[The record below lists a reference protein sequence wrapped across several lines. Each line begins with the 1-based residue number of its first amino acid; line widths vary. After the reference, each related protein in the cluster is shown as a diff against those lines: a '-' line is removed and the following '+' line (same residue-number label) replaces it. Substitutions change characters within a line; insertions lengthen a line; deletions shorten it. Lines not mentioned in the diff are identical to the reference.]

1 MGGARE
7 TPGSVAAGVGV
18 AAAGEGAGS
27 AARVGSDSKESPI
40 SGSQNKSPKRA
51 TKNTH
56 CKNEQNQAKKKS
68 PDSKKAKLIHFGFYR
83 PVLNPN
89 FNKIKVAK

>member
-7 TPGSVAAGVGV
+7 TPGSAAAGVGV

-40 SGSQNKSPKRA
+40 SGCQNKSPKRA
-51 TKNTH
+51 TKNT
-56 CKNEQNQAKKKS
+56 Q
-68 PDSKKAKLIHFGFYR
+68 G
-83 PVLNPN
+83 
-89 FNKIKVAK
+89 

>member
-7 TPGSVAAGVGV
+7 TPGSAGAGVGV

-40 SGSQNKSPKRA
+40 SGCQNKSPKRA
-51 TKNTH
+51 TK
-56 CKNEQNQAKKKS
+56 KKHHPVAIEEEGTKS
-68 PDSKKAKLIHFGFYR
+68 SQKQKSGFKGSQM
-83 PVLNPN
+83 NI
-89 FNKIKVAK
+89 F